1 MEALT
6 RVHHAG
12 VHYLWRHHTGGVHRV
27 DLLRVD
33 VSRALNDLGGW
44 LLEFTRSGGDPL
56 LLGAVVGAWRCRSPE
71 VRYRQQWHE
80 VWMITIYTYLLNPL
94 ADSFLVAW

>member
-1 MEALT
+1 MPMEALT

-12 VHYLWRHHTGGVHRV
+12 VHHLWRHHTGGVHRA

-33 VSRALNDLGGW
+33 ISRALNDLGGW

-56 LLGAVVGAWRCRSPE
+56 LLGAVVGAWRCRR
-71 VRYRQQWHE
+71 VRRSG
-80 VWMITIYTYLLNPL
+80 IANNGTR
-94 ADSFLVAW
+94 SG